1 MLVKLLEAGTTSARV
16 DLTYG
21 STEYHKQSLRN
32 LQTAVRKTRRL
43 CAVILD
49 TMGRELV
56 VRREYEVDDKVP
68 FLPPTPIPRQPT
80 PSHSTAQVMNCLAA
94 RPSAVAAS
102 CSWYPRPI
110 PRRDDQAGC
119 SVQAERHDAL
129 DDYI

>member
-1 MLVKLLEAGTTSARV
+1 MTVTLGPASREVDVLVKLLEAGTTSARV

-56 VRREYEVDDKVP
+56 VRREYEVDEKVP
-68 FLPPTPIPRQPT
+68 LRAPR
-80 PSHSTAQVMNCLAA
+80 SG
-94 RPSAVAAS
+94 R
-102 CSWYPRPI
+102 
-110 PRRDDQAGC
+110 
-119 SVQAERHDAL
+119 
-129 DDYI
+129 

>member
-1 MLVKLLEAGTTSARV
+1 MPPLSVYKVFCAAVTVTLGPASREVDVLVKLLEAGTTSARV

-68 FLPPTPIPRQPT
+68 ST
-80 PSHSTAQVMNCLAA
+80 PSHPPQTPWQPTLPHLSVLGMICLAA
-94 RPSAVAAS
+94 RLIAVAAP
-102 CSWYPRPI
+102 CSW
-110 PRRDDQAGC
+110 
-119 SVQAERHDAL
+119 
-129 DDYI
+129 